1 MHPERFEHHTA
12 LQNYAERNGLT
23 FVWEGMAAFA
33 NRARTLS
40 PDEFAICTVRT
51 KRGTTRA
58 LLFAKAMLQAE
69 FEADRPF
76 REAMAI
82 ERAGGETGGCE
93 ARGHRAGQA
102 NRHNVPVRP
111 GWGTQHSFSAFFS
124 VA

>member
-1 MHPERFEHHTA
+1 MHPERFEHHTE

-58 LLFAKAMLQAE
+58 LLFSKAILHVE

-82 ERAGGETGGCE
+82 KRARRAVMREQAKREAIERGK
-93 ARGHRAGQA
+93 Q
-102 NRHNVPVRP
+102 NR
-111 GWGTQHSFSAFFS
+111 
-124 VA
+124 